1 LAATVVSLM
10 YALTHKKKMFK
21 SESKRVTQ
29 GNKPTDH
36 QSMNSYL
43 DQEEKS
49 SEDEN
54 PDNDMYHAIGATT
67 YDPSKEYH
75 LY

>member
-1 LAATVVSLM
+1 
-10 YALTHKKKMFK
+10 
-21 SESKRVTQ
+21 
-29 GNKPTDH
+29 
-36 QSMNSYL
+36 MNSYL